1 MQAFGVKPFTRYS
14 IYKAGGSTRGDQ
26 RGPSGKEPE
35 VAMLFISD
43 CGTNGWRVAQ
53 ACCSL
58 FLGL

>member
-35 VAMLFISD
+35 VAMLYF
-43 CGTNGWRVAQ
+43 
-53 ACCSL
+53 
-58 FLGL
+58 